1 MQSLETG
8 STEASMA
15 TRVAAGA
22 GAAAAGAGWI
32 SSTSSSSSGS
42 LFWDERSGDVDR
54 AYADDGDRLGDD
66 ALDAIFFVSA
76 LLQPGMKI
84 RG

>member
-8 STEASMA
+8 STGASMV

-22 GAAAAGAGWI
+22 GAPAAGAGWI

-42 LFWDERSGDVDR
+42 LFCDERAGDGDR
-54 AYADDGDRLGDD
+54 ACADDGDRFGDD
-66 ALDAIFFVSA
+66 VLDAIFFVSA

-84 RG
+84 WG